1 MLIDN
6 IIGAI
11 GSPDFGKVLFAAF
24 HDDMAA
30 RQVVVH
36 RFHENT
42 PVEPLIQE
50 SAETGDWVHT
60 LVRRYVDGY
69 FAHDPFRPMLE
80 MPRKREI
87 CTLAVDMRDIRNI
100 EYRDRLYGEPGL
112 AGKMALILRQ
122 PGEVISV
129 SLYRDRSDGAFTK
142 RDITKIGRCSQTL
155 AAALEKHLSLT
166 DNVVSPTVQN
176 IEHALMHLDARRPLS
191 EREASVCARVVM
203 GYTNEA
209 ASLDLGLSYHSV
221 ATYRR
226 RAYDKLGITSQSELF
241 ALLLSRSHLQLT
253 RKVQPQ
259 MSWRSGRRA
268 LHS

>member
-11 GSPDFGKVLFAAF
+11 GSPDFGKALFAAF
-24 HDDMAA
+24 HDDLAA
-30 RQVVVH
+30 RQLVVH
-36 RFHENT
+36 RFHEDA

-50 SAETGDWVHT
+50 SAESGNWVRT

-69 FAHDPFRPMLE
+69 FAHDPFRPMLA
-80 MPRKREI
+80 MPHEREI
-87 CTLAVDMRDIRNI
+87 RVLAVDMHEIRHA
-100 EYRDRLYGEPGL
+100 EYRDRLYGEPGI

-122 PGEVISV
+122 PGQVISV

-142 RDITKIGRCSQTL
+142 RDVAKIGRCGQTL

-166 DNVVSPTVQN
+166 DNVMSPTVQN
-176 IEHALMHLDARRPLS
+176 IEDALMRLDASRPLS

-203 GYTNEA
+203 GYTNEG

-226 RAYDKLGITSQSELF
+226 RAYDKLGITSQNELF
-241 ALLLSRSHLQLT
+241 ALLLSRSHLQLA
-253 RKVQPQ
+253 RKVQSQ
-259 MSWRSGRRA
+259 MSWRCGRRA